1 MHFVPYSIVDYMKD
15 DSMSAHMQT
24 VDPFM
29 HGLSQRAQSNKRH
42 QTANAMGYSL
52 INLISSKA
60 SESMNDLHK
69 CTIFIF
75 YFLFISRHT

>member
-24 VDPFM
+24 IDPFM

-42 QTANAMGYSL
+42 QTANAMGYSP
-52 INLISSKA
+52 INLISSEA
-60 SESMNDLHK
+60 SK
-69 CTIFIF
+69 V
-75 YFLFISRHT
+75 